1 MKQAGPPKLRLI
13 IDYIYMIEN
22 EEHMLTK
29 CTLYERLRN
38 LVFAQVKSTNNQ
50 LNLNN
55 IHTLLSA
62 NKVLNSLVVFICKC
76 FKLRENTIQVLS
88 KQ

>member
-1 MKQAGPPKLRLI
+1 
-13 IDYIYMIEN
+13 MIEN

-29 CTLYERLRN
+29 CKSYENLRN
-38 LVFAQVKSTNNQ
+38 VLSAKVKSTNTQ
-50 LNLNN
+50 LNLKN
-55 IHTLLSA
+55 IHKLLSTNNA
-62 NKVLNSLVVFICKC
+62 KAINYLAVFISKC

>member
-1 MKQAGPPKLRLI
+1 
-13 IDYIYMIEN
+13 MIEN
-22 EEHMLTK
+22 KEHMLTK
-29 CTLYERLRN
+29 CKLYESLRN
-38 LVFAQVKSTNNQ
+38 LLFANVKSTNTQ

-55 IHTLLSA
+55 IHTLLST
-62 NKVLNSLVVFICKC
+62 NNDKVINYLVVFISKC

>member
-1 MKQAGPPKLRLI
+1 
-13 IDYIYMIEN
+13 MIEN

-29 CTLYERLRN
+29 SKLYESLRN

-55 IHTLLSA
+55 IHTLLST
-62 NKVLNSLVVFICKC
+62 NKVINYLEVFISRC
-76 FKLRENTIQVLS
+76 FKLRENTIQFSSVY
-88 KQ
+88 